1 MSGNMN
7 VCVEEL
13 GVCVCVC
20 VRGHVCVQETQA
32 EWCNMRRGDRDRTAI
47 ACKNSRFHALFP

>member
-20 VRGHVCVQETQA
+20 VCVGMCVCRRHRQSGVTCEGVTETGQ
-32 EWCNMRRGDRDRTAI
+32 
-47 ACKNSRFHALFP
+47 L